1 MKVLYS
7 IGDSFVFRGP
17 NYTTW
22 SNFLSD
28 KLGWIDAN
36 NGMSGTSNDRSYRSV
51 VRDIT
56 RVETDGKLWTELTDD
71 IDCNLEDLFVVVGW
85 TSPFRFEWFKDG
97 EYISTRLWEKSE
109 FKNGN
114 HPEID
119 FIINDKISKPLAE
132 ETNSLIRLFNQ
143 LITLK
148 SFLDNKNIKNIF
160 YNCFF
165 PIGENTIEYFESKI
179 KEIENHKPTKLIGYD
194 NPNTYYNLSGLWKQV
209 SEDYKKYNQLEY
221 IDNNVDSTYHPTT
234 EGNRIWSDKLYEL
247 ILSI

>member
-71 IDCNLEDLFVVVGW
+71 IDCNLEDLFVH
-85 TSPFRFEWFKDG
+85 FRYYPNYSLRIQSEVLIADLI
-97 EYISTRLWEKSE
+97 YISLGYLVISNTDYDTN
-109 FKNGN
+109 FT
-114 HPEID
+114 
-119 FIINDKISKPLAE
+119 IN
-132 ETNSLIRLFNQ
+132 
-143 LITLK
+143 
-148 SFLDNKNIKNIF
+148 
-160 YNCFF
+160 
-165 PIGENTIEYFESKI
+165 IE
-179 KEIENHKPTKLIGYD
+179 
-194 NPNTYYNLSGLWKQV
+194 
-209 SEDYKKYNQLEY
+209 
-221 IDNNVDSTYHPTT
+221 
-234 EGNRIWSDKLYEL
+234 
-247 ILSI
+247 

>member
-1 MKVLYS
+1 MNNKLINIEEVVFDMDGVLR
-7 IGDSFVFRGP
+7 IG
-17 NYTTW
+17 N
-22 SNFLSD
+22 
-28 KLGWIDAN
+28 KLIPKAN
-36 NGMSGTSNDRSYRSV
+36 N
-51 VRDIT
+51 I
-56 RVETDGKLWTELTDD
+56 
-71 IDCNLEDLFVVVGW
+71 LE
-85 TSPFRFEWFKDG
+85 
-97 EYISTRLWEKSE
+97 Y
-109 FKNGN
+109 
-114 HPEID
+114 
-119 FIINDKISKPLAE
+119 
-132 ETNSLIRLFNQ
+132 
-143 LITLK
+143 
-148 SFLDNKNIKNIF
+148 LDNKNIKNLF